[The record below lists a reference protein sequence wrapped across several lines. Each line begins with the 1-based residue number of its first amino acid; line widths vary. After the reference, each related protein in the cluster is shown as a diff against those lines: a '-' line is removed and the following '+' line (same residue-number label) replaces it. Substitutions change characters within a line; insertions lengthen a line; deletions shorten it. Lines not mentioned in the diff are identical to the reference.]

1 MNDGF
6 RTLFRGYCE
15 KLSKPNEARDQAIAL
30 ICKARSDEAGMQTI
44 RGDAGSVQ
52 TAGEFACEQDVAELR
67 TTIRFGGAEAFLR
80 LQIVEIQYCA
90 VMGSGSSVDNA
101 CWLKLPAA
109 RADPR

>member
-52 TAGEFACEQDVAELR
+52 TAGEFACEQDALVA
-67 TTIRFGGAEAFLR
+67 
-80 LQIVEIQYCA
+80 
-90 VMGSGSSVDNA
+90 
-101 CWLKLPAA
+101 LKLFSDCKSSKSSIAP
-109 RADPR
+109 